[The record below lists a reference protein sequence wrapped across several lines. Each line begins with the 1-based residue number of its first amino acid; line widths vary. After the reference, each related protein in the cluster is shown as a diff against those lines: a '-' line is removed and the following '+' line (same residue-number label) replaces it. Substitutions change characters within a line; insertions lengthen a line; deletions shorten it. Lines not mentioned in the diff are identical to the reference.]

1 MGKEARKLNR
11 ALRKEAEAREQ
22 LTPGRSLEMSGG
34 RQDEEFII
42 TKRELSELMRDQR
55 TKGAVDSLLLM
66 EMALRGV
73 FGFGQ
78 VRINRLAVEIER
90 LGEEQIK
97 LPLAERMIS
106 GVLKFNALHSR
117 QGKGVTVT

>member
-1 MGKEARKLNR
+1 
-11 ALRKEAEAREQ
+11 
-22 LTPGRSLEMSGG
+22 MSGG